1 MHPTLFLNRFIS
13 EKKTRYVKLTDA
25 IFIKLIFNI
34 IEVKEVSGIEGKL
47 RNYECTFLVYER
59 HVQ

>member
-1 MHPTLFLNRFIS
+1 MFIS
-13 EKKTRYVKLTDA
+13 EKNTCYVKLTDA

-34 IEVKEVSGIEGKL
+34 IEGKEVSGIEGKL